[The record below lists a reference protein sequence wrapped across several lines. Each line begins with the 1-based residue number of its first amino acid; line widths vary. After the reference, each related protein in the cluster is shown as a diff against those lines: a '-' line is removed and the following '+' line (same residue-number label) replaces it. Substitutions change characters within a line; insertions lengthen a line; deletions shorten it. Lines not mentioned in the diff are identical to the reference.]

1 MEKQKN
7 EEEENTNIYTEDG
20 YQLITNFTTYAEI
33 GKPEKQA
40 TVEMNSNIYRET
52 IEDYEEPNMNKL
64 IRAWNAFN
72 EVLPTFED
80 YYDGRSERMLLQSIF
95 SKELQIAKKLG
106 ISYTEIPIGIFCSTR
121 EDLIK
126 LDMFLERIID
136 IWKPKG
142 SRLQRFLKF
151 LSRIRF
157 RTPWRMD

>member
-33 GKPEKQA
+33 GKPEKR
-40 TVEMNSNIYRET
+40 TTEGMNSNIYRET

-80 YYDGRSERMLLQSIF
+80 YYDGQSERMLLQSIF

-106 ISYTEIPIGIFCSTR
+106 IAYTTIPIGIFCSTR

-136 IWKPKG
+136 IWKPKE

-151 LSRIRF
+151 LGRIRF
-157 RTPWRMD
+157 QTPWRMD

>member
-1 MEKQKN
+1 MIICSSVNFLIENEDKEEENLFTRELFIKN

-33 GKPEKQA
+33 GKPEKR
-40 TVEMNSNIYRET
+40 TTEGMNSNIYRET

-80 YYDGRSERMLLQSIF
+80 YYDGQSERMLLQSIF

-106 ISYTEIPIGIFCSTR
+106 
-121 EDLIK
+121 
-126 LDMFLERIID
+126 FL
-136 IWKPKG
+136 
-142 SRLQRFLKF
+142 
-151 LSRIRF
+151 LS
-157 RTPWRMD
+157 